1 MNPFLVYFTKGLSIT
16 RPIWTPIYW
25 DAFGFGYLVTV
36 TMPSYNNDTG
46 DLLGVIGLD
55 VPV

>member
-25 DAFGFGYLVTV
+25 DAFNYGYLVTV

-55 VPV
+55 VPI